1 MDNSGGGRQAVWHA
15 EGKAAADTAVG
26 NGQEPYPCAY
36 RCNYGRKRAL
46 GDQAFAAPLGGT
58 QRGRGGAQSS
68 HPRVGWLKN
77 DTLMYQA
84 KSLIPQGNYNLQIG
98 IRHMAT
104 YIYRDIWLEI
114 SCYSPNYTYNDTLH
128 LMLSD
133 SKGNWFGKGIGGLI
147 QHSIEL
153 PKDFIIKDSCC
164 LPTFQ
169 ITHLMKDSLLKG
181 INDIGIQ
188 INEIP

>member
-1 MDNSGGGRQAVWHA
+1 MDIISQKV
-15 EGKAAADTAVG
+15 KVVSTM
-26 NGQEPYPCAY
+26 
-36 RCNYGRKRAL
+36 KRL
-46 GDQAFAAPLGGT
+46 TKLYTFIVYCLSIIILT
-58 QRGRGGAQSS
+58 SCQSNIVY
-68 HPRVGWLKN
+68 HQYQPVANTGWLKN
-77 DTLMYQA
+77 DALIYQT
-84 KSLIPQGNYNLQIG
+84 KSHIPQGNYNLQIG

-164 LPTFQ
+164 LPTFH